1 MSLGD
6 RKPDSSEKDRLK
18 GYRQIAMATT
28 IPLIMLA
35 GPAVGYFLGRFLDNL
50 LGTSNV
56 LMVIFLLL
64 GVAAGGVEA
73 YRIIKEI
80 IRESDN

>member
-1 MSLGD
+1 MSLDD
-6 RKPDSSEKDRLK
+6 RKPEPPDKERLK

-35 GPAVGYFLGRFLDNL
+35 GPAVGYFLGSFLDGL

-56 LMVIFLLL
+56 LMVVFLLL

>member
-6 RKPDSSEKDRLK
+6 RKPKPSDKDRLR

-35 GPAVGYFLGRFLDNL
+35 GPAVGYFLGSFLDSL
-50 LGTSNV
+50 LGTSKV
-56 LMVIFLLL
+56 LMVVFLFL

-73 YRIIKEI
+73 YRIIKNI
-80 IRESDN
+80 IKESDD

>member
-6 RKPDSSEKDRLK
+6 RKPKSSDKERLK

-35 GPAVGYFLGRFLDNL
+35 GPAVGYFLGSFLDGL

-56 LMVIFLLL
+56 LMVVFLLL

>member
-1 MSLGD
+1 MSLGNRD
-6 RKPDSSEKDRLK
+6 RKSSEKERTK
-18 GYRQIAMATT
+18 GYRQIALATT

-35 GPAVGYFLGRFLDNL
+35 GPAVGYFLGSFLDSL

-56 LMVIFLLL
+56 LMVVSLLL
-64 GVAAGGVEA
+64 GVAAGGVES

-80 IRESDN
+80 IREGDS

>member
-1 MSLGD
+1 MSLGNRD
-6 RKPDSSEKDRLK
+6 PKSSEKERTR
-18 GYRQIAMATT
+18 GYRQIALATT

-35 GPAVGYFLGRFLDNL
+35 GPAVGYFLGSYLDSL
-50 LGTSNV
+50 LGTSSV
-56 LMVIFLLL
+56 LMVVFLLL
-64 GVAAGGVEA
+64 GVAAGGAEA

>member
-1 MSLGD
+1 MSVGD
-6 RKPDSSEKDRLK
+6 RKPKQPEKERLR
-18 GYRQIAMATT
+18 GYRQIALATT

-35 GPAVGYFLGRFLDNL
+35 GPAVGYFLGSFLDGL
-50 LGTSNV
+50 LGTGNV
-56 LMVIFLLL
+56 LMVVFMLL
-64 GVAAGGVEA
+64 GVAAGGVES